1 MACERNSIQ
10 IKIMTESL
18 MLRVDLGY
26 CTRKCSRYPF
36 SASPAAASS
45 SHFLEGHSG
54 LVVSGDL

>member
-45 SHFLEGHSG
+45 SHFLESHSG
-54 LVVSGDL
+54 LLS